1 MSLISFIPL
10 LIFVAVLFVRNLHA
24 KNNARRANLLRGLG
38 LSEIHTKKIV
48 GFFHPYWYVPS
59 PPSPDPCPLSDSPS
73 SSSNAGGGGE
83 RVLWTAI
90 AALQRTE
97 PDIVS
102 VVYSGDTNAS
112 KDEIIAK
119 VKVRPSRPSCV
130 VTHGR
135 FKTAHPCRHGSTSR
149 WTRVHSISYS

>member
-24 KNNARRANLLRGLG
+24 KNNARRTNLLRGLG

-48 GFFHPYWYVPS
+48 GFFHPYWYVTS

-83 RVLWTAI
+83 RVLWTAV

-119 VKVRPSRPSCV
+119 VKVRPSRPYRM
-130 VTHGR
+130 VTR
-135 FKTAHPCRHGSTSR
+135 EINTAHPCRHGSTSR